1 MTSIDDRTVDVF
13 TEERPWGAFQSFVT
27 NEKVTVKVITVDP
40 GQRLSLQTHVDRAEM
55 WQVLDAAPLDITVGE
70 RTWQAHQGEL
80 IWVPQ
85 GEVHRLGNSGTQ
97 VGRIL
102 EVGFG
107 HFDEED
113 IVRIE
118 DDYSRR

>member
-1 MTSIDDRTVDVF
+1 M
-13 TEERPWGAFQSFVT
+13 
-27 NEKVTVKVITVDP
+27 TVKVITVEP

-55 WQVLDAAPLDITVGE
+55 WQVSYAAPLDITVGD
-70 RTWQAHQGEL
+70 RSWQAHQGEL
-80 IWVPQ
+80 IWVSQ

-97 VGRIL
+97 VAHS